1 MTHDDEDIRLL
12 LTNAVPPL
20 TPPPDRVVGVAR
32 RVRRHRQLLIGST
45 VLAVAVVVG
54 LGVGGVQILNRVPS
68 PHAAADSAGQGRWT
82 SCVEAAPEMVTRGF
96 AVATEEAAALPRLGD
111 DFVPA
116 AAVICGLQPPVGKDV
131 MVTERR
137 SDDVAALTALA
148 AVLRLPDAPTDPGVP
163 CRANLQMAPWLA
175 LVDAKG
181 RWIRPAIPLASCHN
195 HLPDAVS
202 EALHA
207 LPLTTVATHPLAEI
221 ESARPDMAG
230 CGQRWVD
237 MAEVATMADP
247 DPDPD
252 ARPGTLRSPFL
263 AGQTVRVCVYDVPR
277 SEQKD
282 GKAAGVLAHGT
293 VLRGDRRAAVEHAL
307 RAPEP
312 ANPCNVRA
320 SRFAVLRPM
329 TGSDPRAY
337 VELDG
342 CRRITVVAAGD
353 RRVIGQGAAALIEL
367 IDKP

>member
-1 MTHDDEDIRLL
+1 MTREDEDIRLL
-12 LTNAVPPL
+12 LTSAVPPL
-20 TPPPDRVVGVAR
+20 TPPPDRVVKVGR
-32 RVRRHRQLLIGST
+32 RVRRHRQRLIGSAA
-45 VLAVAVVVG
+45 LAVAVVVG
-54 LGVGGVQILNRVPS
+54 LGVGGAQILNRVPS
-68 PHAAADSAGQGRWT
+68 PHTAADSAGQGQWT

-96 AVATEEAAALPRLGD
+96 AVPTEEAAALPRLGD

-116 AAVICGLQPPVGKDV
+116 AAVICGLEPPVGKDV

-137 SDDVAALTALA
+137 SDDVAALAALT
-148 AVLRLPDAPTDPGVP
+148 AVLRLPDAPTNPDLA
-163 CRANLQMAPWLA
+163 CRADLQMAPWLA
-175 LVDAKG
+175 LVDAEG
-181 RWIRPAIPLASCHN
+181 RWIRPGIPLASCHN

-202 EALHA
+202 EALDA
-207 LPLTTVATHPLAEI
+207 LPLTTVATRPLAEI

-237 MAEVATMADP
+237 MAEVGTMADH
-247 DPDPD
+247 D

-263 AGQTVRVCVYDVPR
+263 AGQTVRLCVYDVPR
-277 SEQKD
+277 SDQEN

-307 RAPEP
+307 GASDP
-312 ANPCNVRA
+312 ANPCNASA

-342 CRRITVVAAGD
+342 CRRITVVAAGH
-353 RRVIGQGAAALIEL
+353 RRVIAQGDAALIEL